1 MVEVIT
7 QFGGWIGTTVIV
19 VVLFMR
25 IEHRMTKVETLVT
38 VIAGKVG
45 ICQPNSEDDSR

>member
-7 QFGGWIGTTVIV
+7 QFCGWIGTTVIV

-38 VIAGKVG
+38 IIAKKVG
-45 ICQPNSEDDSR
+45 ICQPNLDKDSG